1 MEMVNHQSLV
11 NLIVLQNAS
20 RAAMKE
26 TLISEI
32 AVTKKDNSR
41 YFLNSL
47 RFICRLFYYFY
58 FIHGFFSSKV
68 VLNVIGYGPD
78 ALTIY
83 NVTLGDLILA
93 SQIFDDSRGIIT
105 NSCEGKLLANV
116 VFGKAGV
123 GKSTLASLIATLPGL
138 FEVGT
143 AMLSISDLESVLA
156 KGRVFIENIESWL
169 WYDNSWHVAFQF
181 N

>member
-1 MEMVNHQSLV
+1 M
-11 NLIVLQNAS
+11 
-20 RAAMKE
+20 
-26 TLISEI
+26 
-32 AVTKKDNSR
+32 
-41 YFLNSL
+41 
-47 RFICRLFYYFY
+47 
-58 FIHGFFSSKV
+58 
-68 VLNVIGYGPD
+68 LNVIGYGPD
-78 ALTIY
+78 ELTIY

-143 AMLSISDLESVLA
+143 ATLSIYDLKSILA
-156 KGRVFIENIESWL
+156 KARILIENIKSWL
-169 WYDNSWHVAFQF
+169 WYDYPWHMALQF